1 MAQQIE
7 MSACWGG
14 HPEDFVAV
22 HDDRRDKRFD
32 QLSQG
37 DIAPFQSLGEILTA
51 ALNRI
56 ALEKGWR
63 LPFPEAGIADE
74 GGRR

>member
-1 MAQQIE
+1 MTQQME
-7 MSACWGG
+7 TAAPAGG
-14 HPEDFVAV
+14 RPKDFVAAQE
-22 HDDRRDKRFD
+22 DQRDKRFD

-37 DIAPFQSLGEILTA
+37 DIAPFRSLGEILTA

-56 ALEKGWR
+56 ALEKGWP

-74 GGRR
+74 GGRG